1 MSKKK
6 PKSVNLDSYYYLYED
21 FGYSNDDFEYEYD
34 CITYPKPIVYNKKT
48 TYIPKK
54 ELVNRLIAIGLIISS
69 TLVISAWASND
80 YLNNRTENKI
90 QKQLGDY
97 ETGFS
102 YHEQDWG
109 YVFPKDIIIKIISS
123 NNNPYLVLAR
133 LYDKLQGVYH
143 MGYKI
148 FDEEYNLYTPEK
160 YLQNIYLLVNDQQ
173 NFSEYSNIESYLKDI
188 NLSNNV
194 YETLQKDYNQYF
206 NKAKEEEKNNILKK
220 IRIKGE

>member
-34 CITYPKPIVYNKKT
+34 CITYPKPIVYSKKM

-69 TLVISAWASND
+69 SLVVSAWAGNE

-97 ETGFS
+97 ETRFS

-109 YVFPKDIIIKIISS
+109 YIFPKDIIIKIISS
-123 NNNPYLVLAR
+123 NNNSYLVLAR
-133 LYDKLQGVYH
+133 LYDELQRVYQ

-148 FDEEYNLYTPEK
+148 FDEEYNIYTPEK
-160 YLQNIYLLVNDQQ
+160 YLQNIYLFVKEQQ
-173 NFSEYSNIESYLKDI
+173 NFSEYSNVESYLKDI
-188 NLSNNV
+188 NLSDNV

-206 NKAKEEEKNNILKK
+206 DKTKKEEKNNILKR
-220 IRIKGE
+220 IRVKGE